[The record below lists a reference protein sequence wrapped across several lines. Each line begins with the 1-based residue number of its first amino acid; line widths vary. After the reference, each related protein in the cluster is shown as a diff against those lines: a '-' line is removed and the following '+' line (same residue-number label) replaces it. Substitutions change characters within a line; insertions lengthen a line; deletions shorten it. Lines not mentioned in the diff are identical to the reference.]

1 MTNEKKQA
9 FTLRITSANS
19 TELIEILYEMLLE
32 YVDDA
37 KAAIEKN
44 DINEIHDSIRK
55 ARGCLR
61 ELMESID
68 FEYDIAGYFMS
79 LYAYVNK
86 ELLLAEIRKD
96 VKIFDNVKVVIEPL
110 RDTYIELAKLDK
122 SEPVLQNTQ
131 KVTAGLTYS
140 KNNINESL
148 DEQNNRGFYV

>member
-9 FTLRITSANS
+9 FTLRITSANR

-110 RDTYIELAKLDK
+110 RDTYIEIAKLDK
-122 SEPVLQNTQ
+122 SEPVMQNTQ

>member
-32 YVDDA
+32 YVEDA
-37 KAAIEKN
+37 KVAIEKN
-44 DINEIHDSIRK
+44 DIMEIHDSIRK
-55 ARGCLR
+55 ARGCLK

-68 FEYDIAGYFMS
+68 FTYDIAGYFMS

-96 VKIFDNVKVVIEPL
+96 VTVFDNVKVVIEPL
-110 RDTYIELAKLDK
+110 RDAYTQLSQLDK
-122 SEPVLQNTQ
+122 SEPVMQNTQ
-131 KVTAGLTYS
+131 KITAGLTYS
-140 KNNINESL
+140 RGNINESIE
-148 DEQNNRGFYV
+148 EQNNRGFYV

>member
-1 MTNEKKQA
+1 MTNEKKQE

-32 YVDDA
+32 YVEDA

-44 DINEIHDSIRK
+44 DINEIHDVIRK

-96 VKIFDNVKVVIEPL
+96 VKVFDNVKVVIEPL
-110 RDTYIELAKLDK
+110 RDTYIELAKMDK
-122 SEPVLQNTQ
+122 SEPVMQNTQ

-140 KNNINESL
+140 KSAINESL
-148 DEQNNRGFYV
+148 EEQNNRGFYV

>member
-1 MTNEKKQA
+1 MTNEKKQE

-32 YVDDA
+32 YVEDA

-44 DINEIHDSIRK
+44 DINEIHDAIRK

-96 VKIFDNVKVVIEPL
+96 VKVFDNVKVVIEPL
-110 RDTYIELAKLDK
+110 RTSRRDMLCLVTYKFH
-122 SEPVLQNTQ
+122 PVAAFDCVSTP
-131 KVTAGLTYS
+131 VATRER
-140 KNNINESL
+140 ISL
-148 DEQNNRGFYV
+148 LHHLRYRG

>member
-1 MTNEKKQA
+1 MTNEKKQE

-32 YVDDA
+32 YVEDA
-37 KAAIEKN
+37 KAAIGKN
-44 DINEIHDSIRK
+44 DINEIHDAIRK

-96 VKIFDNVKVVIEPL
+96 VKVFDNVKVVIEPL
-110 RDTYIELAKLDK
+110 RDTYIELAKMDK
-122 SEPVLQNTQ
+122 SEPVMQNTQ

-140 KNNINESL
+140 KSAINESL
-148 DEQNNRGFYV
+148 EEQNNRGFYV

>member
-68 FEYDIAGYFMS
+68 FEYDLAGYFMS

-122 SEPVLQNTQ
+122 SEPVMQNTQ

-140 KNNINESL
+140 KGNINESL
-148 DEQNNRGFYV
+148 DEQSNRGFYV

>member
-68 FEYDIAGYFMS
+68 FEYDLAGYFMS

-96 VKIFDNVKVVIEPL
+96 IKIFDNVKVVIEPL

-122 SEPVLQNTQ
+122 SEPVMQNTQ

-140 KNNINESL
+140 KGNINESL
-148 DEQNNRGFYV
+148 DEQSNRGFYV

>member
-9 FTLRITSANS
+9 FTLRITSANK
-19 TELIEILYEMLLE
+19 TELVEILYEMLLE

-44 DINEIHDSIRK
+44 DLDEIHEAIRK
-55 ARGCLR
+55 ARAVLR

-68 FEYDIAGYFMS
+68 FTTEIAGNFMS

-96 VKIFDNVKVVIEPL
+96 VSVFDNVKVVIEPL
-110 RDTYIELAKLDK
+110 RDTYIELAKQDK
-122 SEPVLQNTQ
+122 SEPIMMNTQ
-131 KVTAGLTYS
+131 KVMAGYTYS
-140 KNNINESL
+140 KGDINESV
-148 DEQNNRGFYV
+148 DSQSNRGFYV

>member
-68 FEYDIAGYFMS
+68 FEYDLAGYFMS

-96 VKIFDNVKVVIEPL
+96 VKIFDIFYILSKVFCFGIFTKNRCNSL
-110 RDTYIELAKLDK
+110 IKFLNL
-122 SEPVLQNTQ
+122 VLFDLFFGDDICGANQ
-131 KVTAGLTYS
+131 KTTCGCNGT
-140 KNNINESL
+140 
-148 DEQNNRGFYV
+148 

>member
-9 FTLRITSANS
+9 FTLRITSANR

-122 SEPVLQNTQ
+122 SEPVMQNTQ

-148 DEQNNRGFYV
+148 DEQNNRGIYV

>member
-19 TELIEILYEMLLE
+19 TELVEILYEMLLE
-32 YVDDA
+32 YVNDA
-37 KAAIEKN
+37 KCAIEKK
-44 DINEIHDSIRK
+44 DLNETHDSIRK
-55 ARGCLR
+55 ARGCLK

-68 FEYDIAGYFMS
+68 FTDELSGNFLS

-96 VKIFDNVKVVIEPL
+96 VNIFDNVKTVIEPL
-110 RDTYIELAKLDK
+110 RDTYIEISKMD
-122 SEPVLQNTQ
+122 SSGPVMQNTQ

-148 DEQNNRGFYV
+148 DEQSNRGFYV

>member
-9 FTLRITSANS
+9 FTLRITSANK
-19 TELIEILYEMLLE
+19 TELVEILYEMLLE

-44 DINEIHDSIRK
+44 DLDEIHEAIRK
-55 ARGCLR
+55 ARAVLR

-68 FEYDIAGYFMS
+68 FTTEIAGNFMS

-96 VKIFDNVKVVIEPL
+96 VSVFDNVKVVLEPL
-110 RDTYIELAKLDK
+110 RDTYIELAKQDK
-122 SEPVLQNTQ
+122 SEPIMMNTQ
-131 KVTAGLTYS
+131 KVMAGYTYS
-140 KNNINESL
+140 KGDINESV
-148 DEQNNRGFYV
+148 DSQSNRGFYV

>member
-86 ELLLAEIRKD
+86 DKTQKILLL
-96 VKIFDNVKVVIEPL
+96 N
-110 RDTYIELAKLDK
+110 
-122 SEPVLQNTQ
+122 LQF
-131 KVTAGLTYS
+131 L
-140 KNNINESL
+140 IM
-148 DEQNNRGFYV
+148 

>member
-68 FEYDIAGYFMS
+68 FEYDLAGYFMS

-96 VKIFDNVKVVIEPL
+96 IKIFDNVKVVIEPL

-122 SEPVLQNTQ
+122 SEPVMQNTQ
-131 KVTAGLTYS
+131 KVTAGLTFS
-140 KNNINESL
+140 KGNINESL
-148 DEQNNRGFYV
+148 DEQSNRGFYV

>member
-9 FTLRITSANS
+9 FTLRITSANR

-122 SEPVLQNTQ
+122 SEPVMQNTQ

>member
-1 MTNEKKQA
+1 MKNKKKQA

-37 KAAIEKN
+37 KEAIEKN

-122 SEPVLQNTQ
+122 SEPVMQNTQ

>member
-9 FTLRITSANS
+9 FTLRITSANR

-37 KAAIEKN
+37 KSAIEKN

-122 SEPVLQNTQ
+122 SEPVMQNTQ

>member
-32 YVDDA
+32 YVEDA

-68 FEYDIAGYFMS
+68 FEYDLAGYFMS

-110 RDTYIELAKLDK
+110 RDTYIELSKLDK
-122 SEPVLQNTQ
+122 SEPVMQNTQ

-140 KNNINESL
+140 KSNINESL

>member
-32 YVDDA
+32 YVNDA

-122 SEPVLQNTQ
+122 SEPVMQNTQ

>member
-1 MTNEKKQA
+1 
-9 FTLRITSANS
+9 
-19 TELIEILYEMLLE
+19 MLLE

-122 SEPVLQNTQ
+122 SEPVMQNTQ

>member
-37 KAAIEKN
+37 KEAIEKN

-122 SEPVLQNTQ
+122 SEPVMQNTQ

>member
-37 KAAIEKN
+37 KEAIEKN

-86 ELLLAEIRKD
+86 ELLLTEIRKD
-96 VKIFDNVKVVIEPL
+96 VKIFDNVTVVIEPL

-122 SEPVLQNTQ
+122 SEPVMQNTQ

>member
-96 VKIFDNVKVVIEPL
+96 VKMFDNVKVVIEPL

-122 SEPVLQNTQ
+122 SEPVMQNTQ

>member
-32 YVDDA
+32 YVEDA
-37 KAAIEKN
+37 KVAIEKN
-44 DINEIHDSIRK
+44 DIMEIHDSIRK
-55 ARGCLR
+55 ARGCLK

-68 FEYDIAGYFMS
+68 FAYDIAGYFMS

-96 VKIFDNVKVVIEPL
+96 VTVFDNVKVVIEPL
-110 RDTYIELAKLDK
+110 RDAYTQLSQLDK
-122 SEPVLQNTQ
+122 SEPVMQNTQ
-131 KVTAGLTYS
+131 KITAGLTYS
-140 KNNINESL
+140 RGNINESIE
-148 DEQNNRGFYV
+148 EQNNRGFYV

>member
-37 KAAIEKN
+37 KEAIEKN

-68 FEYDIAGYFMS
+68 FEYDLAGYFMS

-122 SEPVLQNTQ
+122 SEPVMQNTQ

-140 KNNINESL
+140 KGNINESL
-148 DEQNNRGFYV
+148 DEQSNRGFYV

>member
-122 SEPVLQNTQ
+122 SEPVMQNTQ